1 MKIRIYSLLMVLA
14 ILMPAATLRAEEVTG
29 VSDPFVFGSPV
40 STPLASLSLLVVF
53 FLIAAFVFRHYYKTK
68 KQAV

>member
-1 MKIRIYSLLMVLA
+1 MKVRKYLLLMVLA
-14 ILMPAATLRAEEVTG
+14 VFMPATTLRAEEVTG

-53 FLIAAFVFRHYYKTK
+53 FLIGIFVFRRYYKTK
-68 KQAV
+68 KLAV